1 MTKLAT
7 VAAHDHDV
15 AKQVEKTTALLGPQL
30 PSATFVTMGLCRYF
44 PESGELQWCRAGHP
58 PALLVRRSGECK
70 LVTGEG
76 FPIGFVDQASYEV
89 QREHLELGDVVL
101 LVTDGVTEVQN
112 RAMQVFGTDRLVEV
126 LRRSGP
132 DAGAAQLVTDVVDA
146 IDTFREGRMLKDDVT
161 LVLLKRLA

>member
-1 MTKLAT
+1 
-7 VAAHDHDV
+7 
-15 AKQVEKTTALLGPQL
+15 
-30 PSATFVTMGLCRYF
+30 
-44 PESGELQWCRAGHP
+44 
-58 PALLVRRSGECK
+58 VRRSGECK